1 VARRSAR
8 SCIDEEAR
16 LISDLLTDAE
26 HKMEQ
31 AIDHVVS
38 EFGTVRTGRANPQ
51 LLQRITVEY
60 YGSPTPLQQLAS
72 ISVPEPRLLVVQP
85 YDHSTVSDIERAL
98 QASDLGLNPSNDG
111 NVIRIAFPPLT
122 EERRKDLIKV
132 VKNMAEEARVAV
144 RNIRRHAKSEME
156 ELHGE
161 ISDDD
166 IRRGEDEL
174 QKLTDRFTE
183 KVDELSAH
191 KEDELLEV

>member
-1 VARRSAR
+1 M
-8 SCIDEEAR
+8 
-16 LISDLLTDAE
+16 ISDLLTEAE

-31 AIDHVVS
+31 AIDHVSS
-38 EFGTVRTGRANPQ
+38 EFSTVRTGRANPQ

-72 ISVPEPRLLVVQP
+72 ISVPEPRMLIVHPFDKSSVGN
-85 YDHSTVSDIERAL
+85 IERAL
-98 QASDLGLNPSNDG
+98 QISDLGLNPTNDG

-144 RNIRRHAKSEME
+144 RNVRRHSKTDME
-156 ELHGE
+156 SLHGE

-166 IRRGEDEL
+166 IRRGEEEL
-174 QKLTDRFTE
+174 QKLTDRFIE
-183 KVDELSAH
+183 QVDRQLAH
-191 KEDELLEV
+191 KEEELMEV